1 MISPRNQ
8 FSEGEK
14 VVIFLDMDRG
24 TWDSEKVGNT
34 FIPYEAEVV
43 LGIPIS
49 LSLSD
54 DSRT

>member
-1 MISPRNQ
+1 M
-8 FSEGEK
+8 
-14 VVIFLDMDRG
+14 VIFLDMDRG
-24 TWDSEKVGNT
+24 TWDSEKVRNT
-34 FIPYEAEVV
+34 FILHEAEVV